1 MNELLKEAAEELAIL
16 HLHNGVQP
24 SDLAD
29 AMYENPYLEF
39 KITKAFEQLIV
50 DLCFL
55 DECDG
60 KNTTI
65 RMKYFYNLDKQ
76 LQRIDQKIGL
86 KKFSTQWC
94 RIQST
99 NEAIAKVERTL
110 SMLEIDSVQIKAIM
124 STLPPN
130 VRSLLR
136 AKLALA
142 A

>member
-1 MNELLKEAAEELAIL
+1 MNELLKEATEELAIL
-16 HLHNGVQP
+16 HLYNGVQP

-39 KITKAFEQLIV
+39 KITKTFEQLIV
-50 DLCFL
+50 ELCFL

-60 KNTTI
+60 ESTPI

-110 SMLEIDSVQIKAIM
+110 AMLEIDSVQIKAMM
-124 STLPPN
+124 STLPSSIKP
-130 VRSLLR
+130 LLR
-136 AKLALA
+136 AKLALVA
-142 A
+142 

>member
-1 MNELLKEAAEELAIL
+1 MNELLKEAIEELAIL
-16 HLHNGVQP
+16 HLYNGVQP

-39 KITKAFEQLIV
+39 KITKEVEQLIV
-50 DLCFL
+50 GLCFL

-60 KNTTI
+60 KSTTVC
-65 RMKYFYNLDKQ
+65 MKYFYNLDKQ

-86 KKFSTQWC
+86 KRFSTQWC

-110 SMLEIDSVQIKAIM
+110 AMLEIDSVQTKAIM

-136 AKLALA
+136 AKLSLA